1 MTYDPTT
8 PVKLVGWLYAVTGGF
23 MIIAPFFAFQ
33 APGAFAAASGVIALG
48 AVVLAAGV
56 GLLRQAPWAWPLA
69 FLIALSGAV
78 VVAARLY
85 AGAPWAQAGPVLVT
99 NLLSLAAL
107 LHARKPAPRT

>member
-1 MTYDPTT
+1 MTYHATT
-8 PVKLVGWLYAVTGGF
+8 PVKLVGWLYAVTGGV

-48 AVVLAAGV
+48 AIVLAAGI
-56 GLLRQAPWAWPLA
+56 GLLRHAPWAWPLA
-69 FLIALSGAV
+69 FLIALSGAL

-85 AGAPWAQAGPVLVT
+85 TGAPWAQAGPVLVT

-107 LHARKPAPRT
+107 LHARNPAPGA

>member
-1 MTYDPTT
+1 VTYRPTT
-8 PVKLVGWLYAVTGGF
+8 PVKLVGWLYAITGGS
-23 MIIAPFFAFQ
+23 MLIAPFFAFQ

-48 AVVLAAGV
+48 VVVLAAGV
-56 GLLRQAPWAWPLA
+56 GLLRHAFWAWPLA

-85 AGAPWAQAGPVLVT
+85 TGAPWAQTGPVLVT

-107 LHARKPAPRT
+107 LHARSPAPRA